1 MKKTNENAQAV
12 EVKETAPAPKATAPK
27 ATKAPKAESI
37 KLETGATGTGA
48 TKAETAEATKPETK
62 AAAAAP
68 SSPEPPTP
76 TPTAATKPV
85 EEKVEEPQPM
95 FPERVAF
102 RLSKSVQIELI
113 PVWGTGLWSVC
124 DGVTSVCLSEYSYSK
139 MMKVIENCNDYKE
152 IIKALNECMK
162 LERFEKHTRHSIER
176 DLIKELGGH
185 THTHHIRRFFI

>member
-1 MKKTNENAQAV
+1 MKKTNETNNTQAQ
-12 EVKETAPAPKATAPK
+12 
-27 ATKAPKAESI
+27 
-37 KLETGATGTGA
+37 
-48 TKAETAEATKPETK
+48 
-62 AAAAAP
+62 AAAP

-76 TPTAATKPV
+76 TPTATTKPV
-85 EEKVEEPQPM
+85 EEKPVEEQQPVTI
-95 FPERVAF
+95 PRIAF

-139 MMKVIENCNDYKE
+139 MMKVIEHCNDYKE
-152 IIKALNECMK
+152 IIKTLNECMK

-185 THTHHIRRFFI
+185 THTHRIRRFFI